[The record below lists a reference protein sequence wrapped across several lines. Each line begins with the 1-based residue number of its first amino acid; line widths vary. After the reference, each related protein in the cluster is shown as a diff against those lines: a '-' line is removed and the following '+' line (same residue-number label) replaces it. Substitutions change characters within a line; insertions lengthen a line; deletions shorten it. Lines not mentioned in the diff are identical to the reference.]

1 LPSDRDL
8 GFWRQFDWNG
18 NREGGNCL
26 RIEVRAF
33 EAVRSGA
40 FVAMGILGNEKEQ
53 WEAALFLMAQL
64 PGKEKRFYLQK
75 AGFVHFF
82 ADMIQI
88 PDRPFNRKS

>member
-1 LPSDRDL
+1 
-8 GFWRQFDWNG
+8 
-18 NREGGNCL
+18 
-26 RIEVRAF
+26 
-33 EAVRSGA
+33 
-40 FVAMGILGNEKEQ
+40 MGILGNEKEQ